1 MLQNQPH
8 ETEAFS
14 LQSITPSIWSPIQ
27 SVLIKTKIKRLFE
40 DSTTESGK
48 QNSEFID
55 HIVEII
61 VIKLDN
67 KKQYTKNKQ

>member
-48 QNSEFID
+48 
-55 HIVEII
+55 
-61 VIKLDN
+61 
-67 KKQYTKNKQ
+67 